1 MADGAL
7 EDIQATLASV
17 APAILLIKGI
27 NDSNGTAAN
36 AELVQKAQLVVNRVV
51 LKLQASALA
60 VDQSGR
66 LSSRLWTIAGDD
78 MTGVPNEEV
87 WTLPVVVTDM
97 DRDVL
102 LSALENMSTLRTV
115 FAGKRKAELDVD
127 DEVAVVNNI
136 KNSFGLAEGGDGVND
151 DLRGMFQKLGIDPIE
166 MRKNK
171 DLKTAADSI
180 ATGKPTGAL
189 VASASGEQ
197 IPHTLFD
204 GGAVSNEIAVVDG
217 KITIVTKTDASVSH
231 YSWTRNIN
239 KLLDDMPSEDPRRL
253 ALVAYRDT
261 MELLIS
267 NYGWADV
274 SDFDRELK
282 TIVSNGVAVEFNFS
296 FLSNLFLLLWVKK
309 NHTVPTRSGPSP
321 RTQPTRDRPVPKPAA
336 AREGLKGCHFF
347 NTLDVEKGGHRCH
360 RRVCKFPHTCS
371 TCKSSKHG
379 AHACTGDT

>member
-127 DEVAVVNNI
+127 GEVAMVNNI

-151 DLRGMFQKLGIDPIE
+151 DLLARHVSETWHRPCGDAE
-166 MRKNK
+166 
-171 DLKTAADSI
+171 
-180 ATGKPTGAL
+180 
-189 VASASGEQ
+189 EQ
-197 IPHTLFD
+197 GLED
-204 GGAVSNEIAVVDG
+204 GGG
-217 KITIVTKTDASVSH
+217 LH
-231 YSWTRNIN
+231 R
-239 KLLDDMPSEDPRRL
+239 
-253 ALVAYRDT
+253 
-261 MELLIS
+261 
-267 NYGWADV
+267 YGQADRC
-274 SDFDRELK
+274 F
-282 TIVSNGVAVEFNFS
+282 
-296 FLSNLFLLLWVKK
+296 
-309 NHTVPTRSGPSP
+309 
-321 RTQPTRDRPVPKPAA
+321 
-336 AREGLKGCHFF
+336 GCLRF
-347 NTLDVEKGGHRCH
+347 G
-360 RRVCKFPHTCS
+360 
-371 TCKSSKHG
+371 
-379 AHACTGDT
+379 

>member
-115 FAGKRKAELDVD
+115 FAGKRKAEPDVD

-136 KNSFGLAEGGDGVND
+136 KNSFRPSALWKAVTASTTTCAACFRSLA
-151 DLRGMFQKLGIDPIE
+151 
-166 MRKNK
+166 
-171 DLKTAADSI
+171 S
-180 ATGKPTGAL
+180 
-189 VASASGEQ
+189 
-197 IPHTLFD
+197 TLSRC
-204 GGAVSNEIAVVDG
+204 G
-217 KITIVTKTDASVSH
+217 
-231 YSWTRNIN
+231 R
-239 KLLDDMPSEDPRRL
+239 
-253 ALVAYRDT
+253 T
-261 MELLIS
+261 M
-267 NYGWADV
+267 
-274 SDFDRELK
+274 
-282 TIVSNGVAVEFNFS
+282 T
-296 FLSNLFLLLWVKK
+296 
-309 NHTVPTRSGPSP
+309 
-321 RTQPTRDRPVPKPAA
+321 
-336 AREGLKGCHFF
+336 
-347 NTLDVEKGGHRCH
+347 
-360 RRVCKFPHTCS
+360 
-371 TCKSSKHG
+371 
-379 AHACTGDT
+379 

>member
-1 MADGAL
+1 
-7 EDIQATLASV
+7 
-17 APAILLIKGI
+17 
-27 NDSNGTAAN
+27 
-36 AELVQKAQLVVNRVV
+36 
-51 LKLQASALA
+51 
-60 VDQSGR
+60 
-66 LSSRLWTIAGDD
+66 
-78 MTGVPNEEV
+78 
-87 WTLPVVVTDM
+87 
-97 DRDVL
+97 
-102 LSALENMSTLRTV
+102 
-115 FAGKRKAELDVD
+115 
-127 DEVAVVNNI
+127 
-136 KNSFGLAEGGDGVND
+136 
-151 DLRGMFQKLGIDPIE
+151 MFQKLGIDPIE
-166 MRKNK
+166 MRKNN

-336 AREGLKGCHFF
+336 ARENKSCHFF
-347 NTLDVEKGGHRCH
+347 NTLDAEKGGHKCH
-360 RRVCKFPHTCS
+360 RKVCKFPHPCS
-371 TCKSSKHG
+371 KRLSWKHG
-379 AHACTGDT
+379 AYACTGDK